1 MSKEIAA
8 VMFSLLSAAC
18 SANEA
23 DDQPRAIYDKSDA
36 AYDAQQIW
44 LSGCSDFKRGMN
56 EGDFVKWL
64 RLEDQVKASPQ
75 IRRTAVV
82 RLYMDGWDTARGMK
96 GVISCKDFAQGR
108 ASDYAS
114 GIDIR
119 QP

>member
-1 MSKEIAA
+1 MRKKIVAA
-8 VMFSLLSAAC
+8 VFSLLSTAC
-18 SANEA
+18 SANDA

-36 AYDAQQIW
+36 EYDAQQIW
-44 LSGCSDFKRGMN
+44 LSGCSDFKSGMN

-64 RLEDQVKASPQ
+64 RLEDQVKAIPQ

-82 RLYMDGWDTARGMK
+82 RLYMDGWDTARAMK
-96 GVISCKDFAQGR
+96 GIVSCKDFAQRR